1 MSLDEVK
8 MKTSASQFVL
18 WMEYLDWEANA
29 FDKTCYYLAQIA
41 AEMRRSYIKRGVVV
55 RVEDFILKFTSKR
68 IEEKIPTP
76 MDVQTKIDR
85 AKQFFFGLTGLMG
98 SSKKRKR

>member
-1 MSLDEVK
+1 

-68 IEEKIPTP
+68 IEEKISTP
-76 MDVQTKIDR
+76 MDVQTKTDR

>member
-1 MSLDEVK
+1 

-18 WMEYLDWEANA
+18 WMEYLDWETNA

>member
-1 MSLDEVK
+1 
-8 MKTSASQFVL
+8 
-18 WMEYLDWEANA
+18 MEYLDWEANA

>member
-1 MSLDEVK
+1 

>member
-1 MSLDEVK
+1 

-98 SSKKRKR
+98 SSKKRKRQ